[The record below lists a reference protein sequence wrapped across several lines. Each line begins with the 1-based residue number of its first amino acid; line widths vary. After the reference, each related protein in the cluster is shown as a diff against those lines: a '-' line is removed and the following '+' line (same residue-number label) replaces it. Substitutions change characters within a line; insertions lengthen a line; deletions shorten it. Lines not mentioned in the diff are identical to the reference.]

1 MSPYAEVVID
11 HWEFP
16 LTCCYDVFVFRVL
29 SGQYILGVYRYVKEW
44 RKNPQWSL
52 SCFLALVLPLSDLQG
67 EISGFA
73 ETDALKS
80 QLKTGNMEMS
90 TILIALED
98 GGATDDSLEKET
110 GYKHGRQDFD
120 NSTEGQ
126 GQNVRDSSLSS
137 QRNQETQTEPFII
150 LSHRYENTR
159 ENCGEMIIN
168 LCKLAPSL
176 TPSRSFHVIWRQ

>member
-1 MSPYAEVVID
+1 VS
-11 HWEFP
+11 
-16 LTCCYDVFVFRVL
+16 
-29 SGQYILGVYRYVKEW
+29 VYRYVKEW

-52 SCFLALVLPLSDLQG
+52 SCCLALVLPLSDLQG

-98 GGATDDSLEKET
+98 GGAADDSLEKET
-110 GYKHGRQDFD
+110 GYKNGQQYFD

-126 GQNVRDSSLSS
+126 GQNIRDRSLRS
-137 QRNQETQTEPFII
+137 QRNQETQTELFIMP
-150 LSHRYENTR
+150 SH
-159 ENCGEMIIN
+159 
-168 LCKLAPSL
+168 
-176 TPSRSFHVIWRQ
+176 